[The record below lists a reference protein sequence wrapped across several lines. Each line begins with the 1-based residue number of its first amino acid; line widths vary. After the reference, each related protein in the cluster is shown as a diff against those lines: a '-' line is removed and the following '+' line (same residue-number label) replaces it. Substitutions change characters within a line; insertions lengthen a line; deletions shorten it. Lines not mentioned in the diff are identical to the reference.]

1 MVLKVGSPDQTDH
14 LLEMQMHGRHLSLTS
29 PHPDLLH
36 EGLWGEATA
45 PLITLKTLALRT
57 PPHRPLLVEDYPM
70 SKQPTTRLPELG
82 TDCGV

>member
-1 MVLKVGSPDQTDH
+1 MGSPDQTDH
-14 LLEMQMHGRHLSLTS
+14 LLEMQMHGRHLSLTP

-57 PPHRPLLVEDYPM
+57 PTPPSTFSR
-70 SKQPTTRLPELG
+70 RLSN
-82 TDCGV
+82 VKAAYHQAS